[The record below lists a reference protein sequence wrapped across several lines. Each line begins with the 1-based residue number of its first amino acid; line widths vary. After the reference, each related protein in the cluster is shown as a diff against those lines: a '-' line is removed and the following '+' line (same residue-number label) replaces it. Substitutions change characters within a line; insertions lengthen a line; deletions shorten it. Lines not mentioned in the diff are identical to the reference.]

1 MMSYAAVLLAVAAT
15 IYPSSAFYSGRPSK
29 LIRLSNDCPLR
40 AADDASVITA
50 DDASVI
56 TPISKPCLDPNIAAQ
71 FTIQVCTSTSC
82 TRKLNQ
88 QGLDQYH
95 VLGEVYAQAQAANME
110 KCMIIEDGGCQG
122 GKNCKM
128 GPCVAILHED
138 FDGNVALE
146 GMNSNEFR
154 ERVFHNVVT
163 NDDAARIWDCMENAI
178 SLMAEEEED
187 ESHDEIIDEDS
198 Q

>member
-1 MMSYAAVLLAVAAT
+1 MSESSGAVSALTKASIFVLAAT
-15 IYPSSAFYSGRPSK
+15 
-29 LIRLSNDCPLR
+29 
-40 AADDASVITA
+40 T
-50 DDASVI
+50 I
-56 TPISKPCLDPNIAAQ
+56 TPCASFHSHRAGQSHFVRLPYHARPMSASGAGEESIKESIEREIAAQ

-82 TRKLNQ
+82 TKTLKQ

-95 VLGEVYAQAQAANME
+95 ALGEIYARAQEANLE

-138 FDGNVALE
+138 FVGRVALE

-154 ERVFHNVVT
+154 ERVFHGVST
-163 NDDAARIWDCMENAI
+163 ARDADRVWSCMENAI
-178 SLMAEEEED
+178 SLMSD
-187 ESHDEIIDEDS
+187 EANVNNES
-198 Q
+198 